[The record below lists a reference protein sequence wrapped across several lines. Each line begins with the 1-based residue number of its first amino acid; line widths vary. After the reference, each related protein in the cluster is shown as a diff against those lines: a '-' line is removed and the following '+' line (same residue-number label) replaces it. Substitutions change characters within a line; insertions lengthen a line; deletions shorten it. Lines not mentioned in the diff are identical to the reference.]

1 MFDRSGIFRY
11 LKGAMTAQQQQ
22 WFFSTGGER
31 YGPVGF
37 DYLLELAKTG
47 RLDPRNDMVWTT
59 TLPDWEPAGE
69 VEGLFERRA
78 VKNSDGS
85 LDSSGDFAN
94 TGTYA
99 AKPIPKA
106 HFPGTGRLG
115 YLMGTVVVPVILIVA
130 WQFALP
136 FVQPQVPE
144 HLRNYLPPVIF
155 PLAGLLALATVVKR
169 FRNVGMSGWS
179 VFGLLVPLLNLWL
192 GYLLFACPAGYSTRR
207 KLDVPGKFL
216 AILYWGP
223 LLAGIGLGIAA
234 GVGAFGDLKE
244 SGKLQE
250 LKTQAIE
257 LYKAAVPDR

>member
-1 MFDRSGIFRY
+1 MFDRSKIFRY

-59 TLPDWEPAGE
+59 TLSDWEPAGE

-78 VKNSDGS
+78 RHEGGS
-85 LDSSGDFAN
+85 PELAGEFAN
-94 TGTYA
+94 TGSFE

-115 YLMGTVVVPVILIVA
+115 YVMGTVVVPAILMVG
-130 WQFALP
+130 WQFAMPLIKP
-136 FVQPQVPE
+136 YVPQN
-144 HLRNYLPPVIF
+144 LQSYLPNVIF

-179 VFGLLVPLLNLWL
+179 LFGLVVPLLNFWL
-192 GYLLFACPAGYSTRR
+192 GYRLLACPAGYSTRR
-207 KLDVPGKFL
+207 KLDVPGKL
-216 AILYWGP
+216 IAVLYWGVMI
-223 LLAGIGLGIAA
+223 AGIGLGIAA
-234 GVGAFGDLKE
+234 GVGAFG
-244 SGKLQE
+244 E
-250 LKTQAIE
+250 LKDSGMLKDIVTQVKE
-257 LYKAAVPDR
+257 TWKAAVPEH